1 MKPIS
6 NHHSHSVS
14 LRLLVVLVVNAAV
27 VHASAALAAT
37 EAAARVVKYS
47 KEDIVPVRAKLR
59 FSTLIVLPED
69 EEILDF
75 TTGDRE
81 FWVINGA
88 HNLCYVH
95 PAQAGIR
102 SNLNLITASGHVYS
116 FLLTEISNQPNAEP
130 DLKLFVEPKE
140 GSGAAPNS
148 ALRGYVSAGEAQ
160 AYKKEL
166 ETLRSQTAEQ
176 ISAAQAQSAEQFN
189 RFRSN
194 YATKLRFDYLLDQKA
209 GREPFLVS
217 VIYHDDSFTY
227 IKCSAQEKPA
237 LYEIKDGKPNLISFQ
252 FENGVYIAPKIID
265 SGYLAIGKKKLPF
278 ARRAPGN

>member
-1 MKPIS
+1 MKHRQFANIS
-6 NHHSHSVS
+6 
-14 LRLLVVLVVNAAV
+14 LLFSAVLILVAIAF
-27 VHASAALAAT
+27 ASSPVRAAT
-37 EAAARVVKYS
+37 DTAARVVKYG
-47 KEDIVPVRAKLR
+47 KEDIVPVQAKLR

-81 FWVINGA
+81 FWIINGA

-116 FLLTEISNQPNAEP
+116 FLLIEISNQPTAEP

-140 GSGAAPNS
+140 GSATAPS
-148 ALRGYVSAGEAQ
+148 STLRGYVSAGEAQ

-166 ETLRSQTAEQ
+166 ETLRAQMVEQLHAAE
-176 ISAAQAQSAEQFN
+176 AQSGEQLN
-189 RFRSN
+189 RFRSS
-194 YATKLRFDYLLDQKA
+194 YAAKLRFDYPLDAKA
-209 GREPFLVS
+209 AREPFLVS
-217 VIYHDDSFTY
+217 AIYHDDAFTY
-227 IKCSAQEKPA
+227 IQCGAREKPA

-252 FENGVYIAPKIID
+252 VQEGVYIAPKVID
-265 SGYLAIGKKKLPF
+265 SGYLIVGKKKLSF
-278 ARRAPGN
+278 TRRAAGK

>member
-1 MKPIS
+1 MKRTTASKSILS
-6 NHHSHSVS
+6 S
-14 LRLLVVLVVNAAV
+14 LAFLCLACLAAV
-27 VHASAALAAT
+27 PAHAAT
-37 EAAARVVKYS
+37 EPAARVVKYS
-47 KEDIVPVRAKLR
+47 KEDIVPVSAKLR

-75 TTGDRE
+75 TTGDKE

-130 DLKLFVEPKE
+130 DLKIFVEPKE
-140 GSGAAPNS
+140 SSGFAAS
-148 ALRGYVSAGEAQ
+148 TGLRGYVSAGEAQ

-176 ISAAQAQSAEQFN
+176 IHAAQAQAVEQLN
-189 RFRSN
+189 QFRSV
-194 YATKLRFDYLLDQKA
+194 YATKLQFDYPLDPKA
-209 GREPFLVS
+209 AQEPFLVS
-217 VIYHDDSFTY
+217 AIYHDDAFTY
-227 IKCSAQEKPA
+227 IKCGAKEKPA

-252 FENGVYIAPKIID
+252 VENGVYIAPKIID
-265 SGYLAIGKKKLPF
+265 TGYLAIGSKKLPF
-278 ARRAPGN
+278 ARRVSAN

>member
-1 MKPIS
+1 MKQRFYC
-6 NHHSHSVS
+6 HSRSPFLS
-14 LRLLVVLVVNAAV
+14 
-27 VHASAALAAT
+27 ALAALLLGVVAFGALPAPART
-37 EAAARVVKYS
+37 PEARVVKYA

-75 TTGDRE
+75 TTGDKE

-116 FLLTEISNQPNAEP
+116 FLLTEISNEPNAEP
-130 DLKLFVEPKE
+130 DLKIFIEPKE
-140 GSGAAPNS
+140 GSTIAANS
-148 ALRGYVSAGEAQ
+148 GLRGYVSAGEAQ

-166 ETLRSQTAEQ
+166 ETLRAHAAEQ
-176 ISAAQAQSAEQFN
+176 IHTAESHAAEQVN
-189 RFRSN
+189 RFRST
-194 YATKLRFDYLLDQKA
+194 YATKLQFDYPLDTKA
-209 GREPFLVS
+209 SREPFLVS
-217 VIYHDDSFTY
+217 AIYHDDSFTY
-227 IKCSAQEKPA
+227 IRCAAREKPA
-237 LYEIKDGKPNLISFQ
+237 LYELKDGKPNLISFQ

-278 ARRAPGN
+278 ARRTTAN

>member
-1 MKPIS
+1 MKQRIG
-6 NHHSHSVS
+6 NQWQLGVLHAVAI
-14 LRLLVVLVVNAAV
+14 VVLSAV
-27 VHASAALAAT
+27 VFTVSSVHAET

-75 TTGDRE
+75 TTGDKE

-116 FLLTEISNQPNAEP
+116 FLLTEISNQPNVEP
-130 DLKLFVEPKE
+130 DLKIFVEPKE
-140 GSGAAPNS
+140 GSGIATS
-148 ALRGYVSAGEAQ
+148 TGLRGYVSAGEAE

-166 ETLRSQTAEQ
+166 ETLRSQTVDQ
-176 ISAAQAQSAEQFN
+176 IHAAQAQSAEQVG
-189 RFRSN
+189 RFRSS
-194 YATKLRFDYLLDQKA
+194 YATKLQFDYSLDPKA
-209 GREPFLVS
+209 SREPFLVS

-227 IKCSAQEKPA
+227 IKCGAREKPA

-265 SGYLAIGKKKLPF
+265 TGYLAIGKKKMPF
-278 ARRAPGN
+278 ARRVAAN